1 MLKKMTVLLLVF
13 AFSQGYASVTP
24 VQNSNNFSSELNRSF
39 DDLSFKLNVQWDQK
53 DSKFFEQ
60 SISNFEDKIAEL
72 QKEGLTTDDLVK
84 HALGKIKD
92 QRVLSDI
99 GRMANVI
106 NEMSPDE
113 ARSFVISTLNKTY
126 SHGASWS
133 SGRDDAKIYSITAII
148 CVLIWVSS
156 THKSHRDITITYP
169 QLNP

>member
-1 MLKKMTVLLLVF
+1 MLKKMTALLLVL
-13 AFSQGYASVTP
+13 AFSQAYAGVAP
-24 VQNSNNFSSELNRSF
+24 VQHANDFSSELNRSF
-39 DDLSFKLNVQWDQK
+39 DDLSFKINVQWDQK

-60 SISNFEDKIAEL
+60 SITNFEDKIAEL
-72 QKEGLTTDDLVK
+72 QKEGLTSDDLVK

-99 GRMANVI
+99 GRMARVI
-106 NEMSPDE
+106 DDMSPDE
-113 ARSFVISTLNKTY
+113 ARSFVVSNLNKTY

-133 SGRDDAKIYSITAII
+133 SHGSDAKIYAVTAII

-169 QLNP
+169 QLIP